1 MEKGVFVFIISLMV
15 NESICVICSIS
26 VSVQCCNGLVSSYF
40 LSVATIGV
48 LSTLYVCQ
56 LLGSINRMALC
67 RGHPIP
73 GYDGQN
79 I

>member
-1 MEKGVFVFIISLMV
+1 MGKGVFVFVISLMV

-26 VSVQCCNGLVSSYF
+26 VSVQCCNGLVSTYF
-40 LSVATIGV
+40 LSVAIIGV
-48 LSTLYVCQ
+48 LSSLYVCQ
-56 LLGSINRMALC
+56 LLGSINRMALR

-73 GYDGQN
+73 GHDDQN

>member
-1 MEKGVFVFIISLMV
+1 MV

-26 VSVQCCNGLVSSYF
+26 VSVQCCNGLVSTYF
-40 LSVATIGV
+40 LSVAIIGV
-48 LSTLYVCQ
+48 LSSLYVCQ
-56 LLGSINRMALC
+56 LLGSINRMALR

-73 GYDGQN
+73 GHDDQN

>member
-1 MEKGVFVFIISLMV
+1 MFVFVISLMV

-26 VSVQCCNGLVSSYF
+26 VSVQCCNILVSSYF